1 MIPTSFDYVRAGS
14 VKEALSLLAAG
25 DGSKVIAGGHSLL
38 PMMRFR
44 LVQAPK
50 LVDISRLEELRGVQ
64 EYKKGVRIGAAT
76 TYAELAR
83 SPLLKE
89 RCPVVAEV
97 AAQIARVHGLGV
109 EVAVVVGGGNLL
121 RGAEFAK
128 LGTNRATAD
137 HMGMLATAINAL
149 AMQDALERAGVETR
163 AACAVEMKTMME
175 PYIRRRVIRHL
186 EKGRVVILAGGT
198 GNPYFTT
205 DTAAAL
211 RATELGVDAI
221 FKATKVDGVYTADP
235 NKDKTATKFARLSFH
250 EALTRDLRVM
260 DRTAFTLCMEN
271 RMPIM
276 VFDMF
281 VEGNMERAVRGEH
294 IGTWVC

>member
-1 MIPTSFDYVRAGS
+1 MPIPKKIRRILL
-14 VKEALSLLAAG
+14 KLSGESLG
-25 DGSKVIAGGHSLL
+25 MDGSG
-38 PMMRFR
+38 
-44 LVQAPK
+44 
-50 LVDISRLEELRGVQ
+50 VDPDTVA
-64 EYKKGVRIGAAT
+64 K
-76 TYAELAR
+76 
-83 SPLLKE
+83 
-89 RCPVVAEV
+89 VAEG
-97 AAQIARVHGLGV
+97 IARVQRIGV

-121 RGAEFAK
+121 RGAEFARR
-128 LGTNRATAD
+128 GTNRATAD
-137 HMGMLATAINAL
+137 QMGMLATAINTLAL
-149 AMQDALERAGVETR
+149 QDGLERAGVDSR
-163 AACAVEMKTMME
+163 AASAVEMRTLME

-235 NKDKTATKFARLSFH
+235 NKDKKATKFKTLTFQ
-250 EALTRDLRVM
+250 EALDKDLRVM

-271 RMPIM
+271 DMPIM

-281 VEGNMERAVRGEH
+281 VPGNMERAVRGED
-294 IGTWVC
+294 IGTWVV

>member
-1 MIPTSFDYVRAGS
+1 MSHAPVPSAVPT
-14 VKEALSLLAAG
+14 
-25 DGSKVIAGGHSLL
+25 
-38 PMMRFR
+38 
-44 LVQAPK
+44 
-50 LVDISRLEELRGVQ
+50 
-64 EYKKGVRIGAAT
+64 RIQ
-76 TYAELAR
+76 R
-83 SPLLKE
+83 ILLKISGE
-89 RCPVVAEV
+89 SLGEDGAGVAPAVVAAV
-97 AAQIARVHGLGV
+97 AAQIARVARLGV

-137 HMGMLATAINAL
+137 HMGMLATSINTLAL
-149 AMQDALERAGVETR
+149 QDALERAGVETR

-186 EKGRVVILAGGT
+186 EKGRVVVLAGGT

-235 NKDKTATKFARLSFH
+235 HRDPKATKFARLTFQ

-271 RMPIM
+271 RMPIL

-281 VEGNMERAVRGEH
+281 VEGNMERAVRGEEL
-294 IGTWVC
+294 GTWVV

>member
-1 MIPTSFDYVRAGS
+1 MPD
-14 VKEALSLLAAG
+14 
-25 DGSKVIAGGHSLL
+25 SKQPAEVL
-38 PMMRFR
+38 PPAKIR
-44 LVQAPK
+44 
-50 LVDISRLEELRGVQ
+50 
-64 EYKKGVRIGAAT
+64 RI
-76 TYAELAR
+76 
-83 SPLLKE
+83 LLKISGE
-89 RCPVVAEV
+89 SLGENGSGIAPAVVGAV
-97 AAQIARVHGLGV
+97 ATQIARVRALGV

-121 RGAEFAK
+121 RGAEFSR

-149 AMQDALERAGVETR
+149 ALQDALERVGVATR

-175 PYIRRRVIRHL
+175 PYIRRRAIRHL
-186 EKGRVVILAGGT
+186 EKDRVVVLAGGT

-235 NKDKTATKFARLSFH
+235 NKDPTARKFARLSFQ
-250 EALTRDLRVM
+250 EALARNLAVM

-281 VEGNMERAVRGEH
+281 VEGNMERAVRGED